1 MSSDLDEGDY
11 EILNVLKKMLEGS
24 EVSESVIPEF
34 TKRSQIMKDSTSGL
48 TTAENRLCEY
58 FWLETIFNL
67 SHRVLTDT
75 EIKVLE
81 KSLDFTRSNVKSKS
95 QN

>member
-11 EILNVLKKMLEGS
+11 EILNILKKMLEGS

-34 TKRSQIMKDSTSGL
+34 TKRSQVMKDSTSGL

-81 KSLDFTRSNVKSKS
+81 KSLDFAPI
-95 QN
+95 